1 MMAVGGSRYNRQNRK
16 GAELDML
23 QIIWRKLWNGI
34 KRDLPKTLLG
44 VAVSGLGFLL
54 ALGINQRAEKQKEK
68 DTYHSMLAAI
78 RSEATANHNILETS
92 YEKYFPQGL
101 IVRELSYSTVSQ
113 MFANPLFMKYA
124 KPEDIETLNAY
135 VRDLA
140 LANGYRRVAET
151 LTLQQPHDYNQWL
164 DTVKN
169 EWGERLPTLSADID
183 KVTEIKD

>member
-1 MMAVGGSRYNRQNRK
+1 M
-16 GAELDML
+16 DMFT
-23 QIIWRKLWNGI
+23 ITWTKLWNGI
-34 KRDLPKTLLG
+34 KKELPKTLLG

-54 ALGINQRAEKQKEK
+54 ALGINQRAEQQKEK

-101 IVRELSYSTVSQ
+101 IIREFSYYTVSQ

-124 KPEDIETLNAY
+124 KPEDVETLNGY
-135 VRDLA
+135 VRDLT
-140 LANGYRRVAET
+140 LANGYRRVSET

-169 EWGERLPTLSADID
+169 EWGERLSTLSADID
-183 KVTEIKD
+183 KVTKIKD